1 MLMDKTD
8 RVTDRGIQKQFYWAL
23 RDIDT
28 LKERKK

>member
-8 RVTDRGIQKQFYWAL
+8 WVTDCGIQKQFYWAL
-23 RDIDT
+23 RDTGT